1 MSSVRFLIYCPVGVK
16 TGGPECLY
24 QLCDAL
30 NSLGHD
36 AWIVPTLE
44 TAKSEPCRDFDRY
57 SVNYLTNA
65 KILTDD
71 ILIVPEVITRIPK
84 WLGKTIK
91 PSNLVIWWL
100 SVDNSP
106 LFPFKAFELQNH
118 EIPPFWRTVV
128 RNGNKKTKYKYKSI
142 PRKTLNYIMDLK
154 FRINY
159 RLSSTAIDLKLSKH
173 YAQSEYAKSVVSEK
187 LGVKVEKLSDY
198 VYGSE
203 NRNLPKSKKNNL
215 QKVIAVNPF
224 KGADLF
230 LTFKS
235 LFRDEVIF
243 VELKG
248 MTTEVI
254 AQTLS
259 ESDLYLDLGHFPG
272 KDRIPREAI
281 LEGCPVLL
289 AKRGAARNEID
300 FHLSPA
306 FKVDLQT
313 TTPVQLRGIVLG
325 LLADNG
331 LFEGQLDFFHEQ
343 TIAKPKFFSEVQ
355 NLVDSFIIENYSA

>member
-1 MSSVRFLIYCPVGVK
+1 MSSLRFLIYCPVGVK

-36 AWIVPTLE
+36 AFIVPTSE
-44 TAKSEPCRDFDRY
+44 TANSEPCRDFDRY
-57 SVNYLTNA
+57 NVKYISNA
-65 KILTDD
+65 KILTEDV
-71 ILIVPEVITRIPK
+71 LIIPEVITRIPK
-84 WLGKTIK
+84 WLGKGLK

-106 LFPFKAFELQNH
+106 LFPFNAFELHNNKIH
-118 EIPPFWRTVV
+118 SSWRTVV
-128 RNGNKKTKYKYKSI
+128 RNENKKTKYRFKSI
-142 PRKTLNYIMDLK
+142 PRKMMNYIRDLNFK
-154 FRINY
+154 LNY
-159 RLSSTAIDLKLSKH
+159 RLSSTAVDLKSSKH
-173 YAQSEYAKSVVSEK
+173 YAQSQYAKSLVSET

-203 NRNLPKSKKNNL
+203 NRSLPKSKSNDS

-230 LTFKS
+230 RTFKS
-235 LFRDEVIF
+235 LFKDEVIF

-259 ESDLYLDLGHFPG
+259 KSDLYLDLGHFPG

-281 LEGCPVLL
+281 LEGCPVFL

-300 FHLSPA
+300 FHLSSA

-343 TIAKPKFFSEVQ
+343 TIAKPMFFSEVQ
-355 NLVDSFIIENYSA
+355 NLVDTFIVENYLT